1 MMEVLLVTKREQDLL
16 YEILECCLSDLR
28 MQITGTDNWK
38 FKNGLKERKQEVI
51 NLMQRIKENKT
62 DVHYEIE

>member
-1 MMEVLLVTKREQDLL
+1 MEVLLVTKREQDLL

-28 MQITGTDNWK
+28 MQITSADNWK
-38 FKNGLKERKQEVI
+38 FKKDLKERKQEVI

-62 DVHYEIE
+62 NVHYEIK